1 MSLPRLGYNRMTA
14 SLGLAALGPASCRAS
29 ERPTGESASAGLR
42 GPGSGLLSL
51 PAARGPLGASL
62 RERPSAE
69 PQPSAPRGLSASC
82 QVPTHR
88 NQEASGLC
96 LKRLRLGQLCPRHFL
111 ADHWEPQDS
120 TGRGRGDAPVFTND
134 KSLTETR
141 AGISASCLPLLR
153 PRLARLS
160 AEGRG
165 VWVRRGHR
173 GLPRGVPEGSSPT
186 GRPAQASRFGPCGK
200 FQPHI

>member
-1 MSLPRLGYNRMTA
+1 MLG
-14 SLGLAALGPASCRAS
+14 CRAAYRGASQRRPEGAWNGSS
-29 ERPTGESASAGLR
+29 EPSSSQRA
-42 GPGSGLLSL
+42 PGSVPQRSPSRLRPGDLA
-51 PAARGPLGASL
+51 PAARFPA
-62 RERPSAE
+62 
-69 PQPSAPRGLSASC
+69 
-82 QVPTHR
+82 HR

-96 LKRLRLGQLCPRHFL
+96 LKWLRLGQLCPRHFL

-141 AGISASCLPLLR
+141 AGILASCLPLLR
-153 PRLARLS
+153 PRLALLS
-160 AEGRG
+160 AEGPG

-173 GLPRGVPEGSSPT
+173 GSPRGVPEGSSPT